1 MNYQIKFFN
10 LLTICEKSGK
20 LTKGFDV
27 SSEAV
32 KQQKAVCVMLAED
45 ISPKTLKE
53 INFICLNKPWVK
65 ILNLPFKMDDI
76 KQSIGKKVGV
86 MAVCDKGF
94 AKKFDE
100 YAVAIKLVTKPD

>member
-27 SSEAV
+27 SGEAI
-32 KQQKAVCVMLAED
+32 KQQKAACVMITED

-53 INFICLNKPWVK
+53 INFMCLNKPWIK
-65 ILNLPFKMDDI
+65 ILYIPFRMDDI

-94 AKKFDE
+94 AKKFYE
-100 YAVAIKLVTKPD
+100 YAEAIKLVTKPE